1 MKFAYDQ
8 DADFY
13 ARFAPDG
20 TPIAETKE
28 VAPNVNIDLDER
40 GNLVA
45 SRSFTFAYAS
55 SVKLAADTRPS
66 SSVPPYSARP
76 RTSLFQVPPC
86 RYRAP
91 DRRGKTRSATFQAW
105 RAPLQPRYMAEVR
118 PAAAH
123 PGPRRPR
130 SYGALCPPRLWQQLW
145 TDRAGRSVGWG
156 RRDSNPGLMS
166 VNPAQKWLGHHSR
179 RATPQKPPDSPRCCP
194 LANHLHMV
202 PMVRVKVRSVT
213 RAGVRSPGTRR
224 IVR

>member
-86 RYRAP
+86 RYRDP
-91 DRRGKTRSATFQAW
+91 DRRGKLALRHSK
-105 RAPLQPRYMAEVR
+105 LG
-118 PAAAH
+118 AH
-123 PGPRRPR
+123 HCSRDIWLKF
-130 SYGALCPPRLWQQLW
+130 ALWQQLW

-179 RATPQKPPDSPRCCP
+179 RATPQKPRDSPRCCP